1 MQKPPTTIMIM
12 IIKIIIIINNPNLL
26 FITTK
31 LTIKKKILFTINFT
45 IQSKHYLHLSF
56 P

>member
-12 IIKIIIIINNPNLL
+12 IIKIIIIINNPNIL

-31 LTIKKKILFTINFT
+31 LTIKKNPIYN
-45 IQSKHYLHLSF
+45 
-56 P
+56 